1 MVTVKTLMVA
11 VCCSVVLLSTGSA
24 HKAARRSFV
33 PLGVR
38 SVDRR
43 GLTSVIAK

>member
-24 HKAARRSFV
+24 HKAARRSLARF
-33 PLGVR
+33 
-38 SVDRR
+38 S
-43 GLTSVIAK
+43 TSG